1 MADSSGYRHHISN
14 RLPQVETPFSPCG
27 RSDGCS
33 LEHSLKRHSRFLS
46 NDSAIVASLATM
58 ILLVALGGIKLS
70 RVVAANMLRA
80 DAQSTSSVW
89 AASLDDAIDDIPAI
103 VDGTPP
109 SAKTKHLLE
118 NASQAGDIYRY
129 KVWNKTGRVVFM
141 SERMDSAEEPTP
153 SGQIVARSILSRKAF
168 TEGHVGKPPQ
178 NPAYFATSYIPIKRN
193 GSVIGVYEVYLDQ
206 TADKA
211 LYERS
216 FLLTESIIAI
226 AVLLAGG
233 FPGFMVYRKMMAHR
247 AAEADALFLAEH
259 DSLTG
264 MPNRKRLGEA
274 AKAALAWTRRNQSY
288 VAALLIDLDRFK
300 EINDNFGHAAGD
312 EVLRTL
318 AIRLNSAIRDEDMA
332 ARLGGDEFVILQVG
346 MAQPTGASSL
356 VDRLMKILSEPYQV
370 GDAQVMCGA
379 SIGIAIAPTDAQ
391 EWDALLSCADT
402 ALYKAKAEGRN
413 AVCFFEAGMDATI
426 RSRRRLEADLRRAL
440 ETNAFQLAYQ
450 PLFSFHDESL
460 LGFEAL
466 LRWPEGWEP
475 QSPAAFIP
483 VAEESGLIVP
493 IGAWVLANACRTAA
507 AWPDTLKIAVNLSPV
522 QFRQGDIVAVIE
534 AALNASELDPER
546 LELEVTESLWLKNTD
561 AVLDQLARLRKLGI
575 SIALDDFGTGYSSLS
590 YLWKFPFDRVKID
603 RSFVT
608 EMERDPKAM
617 AIVNSIVGL
626 GKSLHLTVTAEGV
639 ETRDQAQ
646 ALSKAGC
653 DQAQGYLFGRPLSE
667 TLANALANGVPVS
680 PLA

>member
-1 MADSSGYRHHISN
+1 
-14 RLPQVETPFSPCG
+14 
-27 RSDGCS
+27 
-33 LEHSLKRHSRFLS
+33 LEHSLKHHSRFLS
-46 NDSAIVASLATM
+46 NDSAIVASLAAM
-58 ILLVALGGIKLS
+58 VLLVALGGIKLS

-89 AASLDDAIDDIPAI
+89 ATTLDDAIEEIPAI
-103 VDGTPP
+103 LDGAAP

-118 NASQAGDIYRY
+118 NASQVGDIYRY
-129 KVWNKTGRVVFM
+129 KVWNKTGRAVFL
-141 SERMDSAEEPTP
+141 SERMDSSQERTPNAEKR
-153 SGQIVARSILSRKAF
+153 GQIIARSILSGSAF
-168 TEGHVGKPPQ
+168 TEGHIGKPPE
-178 NPAYFATSYIPIKRN
+178 NPAYFADSYIPIKRN
-193 GSVIGVYEVYLDQ
+193 GEVIGVFEVYLDQ

-211 LYERS
+211 LQERT
-216 FLLTESIIAI
+216 FLLTEGIIAI

-247 AAEADALFLAEH
+247 AAEAEALFLAEH
-259 DSLTG
+259 DNLTG

-274 AKAALAWTRRNQSY
+274 AKAALAWTRRNQSH

-346 MAQPTGASSL
+346 MAQPTGACSL
-356 VDRLMKILSEPYQV
+356 ADRLMKILSEPYMV
-370 GDAQVMCGA
+370 GDSQVICGA
-379 SIGIAIAPTDAQ
+379 TIGIAIAPTDAQ
-391 EWDALLSCADT
+391 EWGALLSSADT

-440 ETNAFQLAYQ
+440 ETNAFQLMYQ

-466 LRWPEGWEP
+466 LRWPEDWEP

-483 VAEESGLIVP
+483 VAEESSLIVP
-493 IGAWVLANACRTAA
+493 IGAWVLETACRTAA
-507 AWPDTLKIAVNLSPV
+507 AWPQPLKVAVNLSPV
-522 QFRQGDIVAVIE
+522 QFRQGDIVAVVE
-534 AALNASELDPER
+534 AALSASGLNPER

-561 AVLDQLARLRKLGI
+561 AVLEQLAQLRKLGI

-608 EMERDPKAM
+608 AMERDPKAL
-617 AIVNSIVGL
+617 AIVNSIVAL
-626 GKSLHLTVTAEGV
+626 GKSLDLTITAEGV
-639 ETRDQAQ
+639 ETASQAQ
-646 ALSKAGC
+646 ALCKAGC

-667 TLANALANGVPVS
+667 TSANALADGVPVS